1 MVPLC
6 GVWEFLR
13 LTCFCLLCL
22 VVICKTCSRFS
33 YLQSSL
39 TAVMSSELLWLCR
52 SFFQSAHPLV
62 REQRGVF
69 NQVKEFRSKCWI
81 NAVDSFILISWLCSF
96 VMARERNRLNHWI
109 RIDHLEGTHKN
120 HQVQLPHHFQASQK
134 SKHIIQMCLER
145 WQACGSLKK
154 GVNWISSLFPVAH
167 SAVLQ
172 VCWDPVYYTRMHL
185 KNSDK

>member
-1 MVPLC
+1 M
-6 GVWEFLR
+6 WEFLR

-39 TAVMSSELLWLCR
+39 TAVMSSELLRLSK

-62 REQRGVF
+62 MEQRGVF
-69 NQVKEFRSKCWI
+69 NQVKEFCSKCWI

-109 RIDHLEGTHKN
+109 RIDWLERNHKN

-134 SKHIIQMCLER
+134 SKHVVEGVIQMHLEY
-145 WQACGSLKK
+145 WQACG
-154 GVNWISSLFPVAH
+154 ISHHSRNPVLLFDLTLGMEMFP
-167 SAVLQ
+167 SA
-172 VCWDPVYYTRMHL
+172 
-185 KNSDK
+185 